1 MMHTNSPAPS
11 LERTSILDILID
23 GVAIKELVRHRDER
37 GYFQEIIRVSDDF
50 FGEGFGQWS
59 MSRMH
64 PGVIKAW
71 HYHKKQVD
79 WWFVSRGNVKAV
91 LHDLREGSPTR
102 GVTQEFLMGEDYA
115 PIVLRIPTGVLHG
128 CKVIGAVTELSYIT
142 SLTYDPADEFRL
154 AHDDPGVGYDWYK
167 GHEIV

>member
-1 MMHTNSPAPS
+1 
-11 LERTSILDILID
+11 
-23 GVAIKELVRHRDER
+23 
-37 GYFQEIIRVSDDF
+37 
-50 FGEGFGQWS
+50 
-59 MSRMH
+59 MH

-71 HYHKKQVD
+71 HYHKNQVD
-79 WWFVSRGNVKAV
+79 WWFVSRGNLKAV

-102 GVTQEFLMGEDYA
+102 GMTQEFLMGEDYA

-142 SLTYDPADEFRL
+142 SRTYDPADEFRL
-154 AHDDPGVGYDWYK
+154 THDDAGVGYDWHK